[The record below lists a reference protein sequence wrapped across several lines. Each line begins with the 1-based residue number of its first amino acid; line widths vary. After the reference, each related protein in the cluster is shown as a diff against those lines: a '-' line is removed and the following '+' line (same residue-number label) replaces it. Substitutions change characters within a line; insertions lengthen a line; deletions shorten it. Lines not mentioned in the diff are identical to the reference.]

1 LSKKRIYPF
10 EVANLTIFFNLQTN
24 KLFYLYKITHMKTI
38 NKISFLILSII
49 LFASCES
56 EYKLSI
62 KAPSKAIL
70 EDKIKINLSK
80 ENNFPINEVTFFVNG
95 KEVSSTNTSFIL
107 DTKNYGTGKLI
118 ISAMVAYGDQKS
130 KRVNKSVEILSN
142 IPFTS
147 YDFKILNTYPH
158 DSNAYTQGLEY
169 YNGFLYETTG
179 QYGESSLRKVELK
192 TGKVL
197 QKTDLDKRYFG
208 EGMTIFN
215 NKIFFLTWKANK
227 GFTYNLKTLELEN
240 EFSYSKSK
248 EGWGLTHSKKELI
261 KSDGTSK
268 IWFLDP
274 NTQKEKRYIE
284 AYTNKQSL
292 NKLNELEF
300 INGKIYANYWQKP
313 LIAIINPN
321 NGVVEGIINL
331 TGLVKEM
338 EKSQKLL
345 KEDDV
350 LNGIA
355 FDEKNNRMF
364 VTGKNWKKLFEIEL
378 IKKQ

>member
-1 LSKKRIYPF
+1 
-10 EVANLTIFFNLQTN
+10 
-24 KLFYLYKITHMKTI
+24 MKTI
-38 NKISFLILSII
+38 NKISFLFFSFII
-49 LFASCES
+49 FTSCES

-70 EDKIKINLSK
+70 EDQIKISLLE
-80 ENNFPINEVTFFVNG
+80 ENNFPIDEVTFFVNG
-95 KEVSSTNTSFIL
+95 KEMTSTNLSFTL

-118 ISAMVAYGDQKS
+118 VSAMVAYGDQKS
-130 KRVNKSVEILSN
+130 KRVNTSIEILSN
-142 IPFTS
+142 ISFTS
-147 YDFKILNTYPH
+147 YDFKIINTYPH
-158 DSNAYTQGLEY
+158 DSNAYTQGLEFH
-169 YNGFLYETTG
+169 NGFLYETTG

-192 TGKVL
+192 TGKVI
-197 QKTDLDKRYFG
+197 KKIDLNKRYFG

-215 NKIFFLTWKANK
+215 DDLFFLTWKANK
-227 GFTYNLKTLELEN
+227 GFIYNLETLELKS
-240 EFSYSKSK
+240 EFSYNKSK
-248 EGWGLTHSKKELI
+248 EGWGLTHSQTELI

-274 NTQKEKRYIE
+274 NTQQEKRYIE
-284 AYTNKQSL
+284 AYTDKQSL
-292 NKLNELEF
+292 NRLNELEF
-300 INGKIYANYWQKP
+300 INDKIYANYWQKP

-331 TGLVKEM
+331 TRLVKEM

-355 FDEKNNRMF
+355 FDKKNNRMF
-364 VTGKNWKKLFEIEL
+364 VTGKNWGKLFEIEL
-378 IKKQ
+378 IKK

>member
-1 LSKKRIYPF
+1 
-10 EVANLTIFFNLQTN
+10 
-24 KLFYLYKITHMKTI
+24 MKTI
-38 NKISFLILSII
+38 NKISFLFLSFII
-49 LFASCES
+49 FTSCES

-70 EDKIKINLSK
+70 EDQIKISLLE
-80 ENNFPINEVTFFVNG
+80 ENNLPVDEVTFFVNG
-95 KEVSSTNTSFIL
+95 KEMTSTNLTFTL

-118 ISAMVAYGDQKS
+118 VSAMVAYGDQKS
-130 KRVNKSVEILSN
+130 KRVNTSIEILSN

-147 YDFKILNTYPH
+147 YDFKIINTYPH
-158 DSNAYTQGLEY
+158 DSNAYTQGLEF

-192 TGKVL
+192 TGKVI
-197 QKTDLDKRYFG
+197 KKIDLNKRYFG

-215 NKIFFLTWKANK
+215 DELFFLTWKANK
-227 GFTYNLKTLELEN
+227 GFIYNLETLELKN
-240 EFSYSKSK
+240 EFSYNKSK
-248 EGWGLTHSKKELI
+248 EGWGLTHSQTELI

-274 NTQKEKRYIE
+274 NTQQEKRYIE

-292 NKLNELEF
+292 NRLNELEF

-331 TGLVKEM
+331 TRLVKEM
-338 EKSQKLL
+338 ENSQKLL

-355 FDEKNNRMF
+355 FDKKNNRMF
-364 VTGKNWKKLFEIEL
+364 VTGKNWGKLFEIEL
-378 IKKQ
+378 IQK

>member
-1 LSKKRIYPF
+1 
-10 EVANLTIFFNLQTN
+10 
-24 KLFYLYKITHMKTI
+24 MKTI
-38 NKISFLILSII
+38 NKISFLFLSFII
-49 LFASCES
+49 FTSCES

-70 EDKIKINLSK
+70 EDQIKISLLE
-80 ENNFPINEVTFFVNG
+80 ENNFPVDEVTFFVNG
-95 KEVSSTNTSFIL
+95 KEMTSTNLSFTL

-118 ISAMVAYGDQKS
+118 VSAMVAYGDQKS
-130 KRVNKSVEILSN
+130 KRVNTSIEILSN

-147 YDFKILNTYPH
+147 YDFKIINTYPH
-158 DSNAYTQGLEY
+158 DSNAYTQGLEF

-192 TGKVL
+192 TGKVI
-197 QKTDLDKRYFG
+197 KKIDLNKRYFG

-215 NKIFFLTWKANK
+215 DDLFFLTWKANK
-227 GFTYNLKTLELEN
+227 GFIYNLETLELKN
-240 EFSYSKSK
+240 EFSYNKSK
-248 EGWGLTHSKKELI
+248 EGWGLTHSQTELI

-274 NTQKEKRYIE
+274 NTQQEKRYIE
-284 AYTNKQSL
+284 AYTDKQSL
-292 NKLNELEF
+292 NRLNELEF

-331 TGLVKEM
+331 TRLVKEM
-338 EKSQKLL
+338 EKSQKLI

-355 FDEKNNRMF
+355 FDKKNNRMF
-364 VTGKNWKKLFEIEL
+364 VTGKNWGKLFEIEL
-378 IKKQ
+378 IKK

>member
-1 LSKKRIYPF
+1 
-10 EVANLTIFFNLQTN
+10 
-24 KLFYLYKITHMKTI
+24 MKTI
-38 NKISFLILSII
+38 NKISFLFFSFIV
-49 LFASCES
+49 FTSCES

-70 EDKIKINLSK
+70 EDQIKISLLE
-80 ENNFPINEVTFFVNG
+80 ENNFPVDEVTFFVNG
-95 KEVSSTNTSFIL
+95 KEMTSTNLSFTL

-118 ISAMVAYGDQKS
+118 VSAMVAYGDQKS
-130 KRVNKSVEILSN
+130 KRVNTSIEILSN

-147 YDFKILNTYPH
+147 YDFKIINTYPH
-158 DSNAYTQGLEY
+158 DSNAYTQGLEFH
-169 YNGFLYETTG
+169 NGFLYETTG

-192 TGKVL
+192 TGKVI
-197 QKTDLDKRYFG
+197 KKIDLNKRYFG

-215 NKIFFLTWKANK
+215 DDLFFLTWKANK
-227 GFTYNLKTLELEN
+227 GFIYNLETLELKN
-240 EFSYSKSK
+240 EFSYNKSK
-248 EGWGLTHSKKELI
+248 EGWGLTHSQTELI

-274 NTQKEKRYIE
+274 NTQQEKRYIE
-284 AYTNKQSL
+284 AYTDKQSL
-292 NKLNELEF
+292 NRLNELEF

-331 TGLVKEM
+331 TRLVKEM

-355 FDEKNNRMF
+355 FDKKNNRMF
-364 VTGKNWKKLFEIEL
+364 VTGKNWGKLFEIEL
-378 IKKQ
+378 IKK

>member
-1 LSKKRIYPF
+1 
-10 EVANLTIFFNLQTN
+10 
-24 KLFYLYKITHMKTI
+24 MKTI
-38 NKISFLILSII
+38 NKISFLFLSFII
-49 LFASCES
+49 FTSCES

-70 EDKIKINLSK
+70 EDQIKISLLE
-80 ENNFPINEVTFFVNG
+80 ENNLPVDEVTFFVNG
-95 KEVSSTNTSFIL
+95 KEMTSTNLTFTL

-118 ISAMVAYGDQKS
+118 VSAMVAYGDQKS
-130 KRVNKSVEILSN
+130 KRVNTSIEILSN

-147 YDFKILNTYPH
+147 YDFKIINTYPH
-158 DSNAYTQGLEY
+158 DSNAYTQGLEF

-192 TGKVL
+192 TGKVI
-197 QKTDLDKRYFG
+197 KKIDLNKRYFG

-215 NKIFFLTWKANK
+215 DELFFLTWKANK
-227 GFTYNLKTLELEN
+227 GFIYNLETLELKN
-240 EFSYSKSK
+240 EFSYNKSK
-248 EGWGLTHSKKELI
+248 EGWGLTHSQTELI

-274 NTQKEKRYIE
+274 NTQQEKRYIE

-292 NKLNELEF
+292 NRLNELEF

-331 TGLVKEM
+331 TRLVKEM
-338 EKSQKLL
+338 ENSQKLL

-355 FDEKNNRMF
+355 FDKKNNRMF
-364 VTGKNWKKLFEIEL
+364 VTGKNWGKLFEIEL
-378 IKKQ
+378 IKK

>member
-1 LSKKRIYPF
+1 
-10 EVANLTIFFNLQTN
+10 
-24 KLFYLYKITHMKTI
+24 MKTI
-38 NKISFLILSII
+38 NKISFLFFSFII
-49 LFASCES
+49 FTSCES

-70 EDKIKINLSK
+70 EDQIKISLLE
-80 ENNFPINEVTFFVNG
+80 ENNFPIDEVTFFVNG
-95 KEVSSTNTSFIL
+95 KEMTSTNLSFTL

-118 ISAMVAYGDQKS
+118 VSAMVAYGDQKS
-130 KRVNKSVEILSN
+130 KRVNTSIEILSN

-147 YDFKILNTYPH
+147 YDFKIINTYPH
-158 DSNAYTQGLEY
+158 DSNAYTQGLEFH
-169 YNGFLYETTG
+169 NGFLYETTG

-192 TGKVL
+192 TGKVI
-197 QKTDLDKRYFG
+197 KKIDLNKRYFG

-215 NKIFFLTWKANK
+215 DDLFFLTWKANK
-227 GFTYNLKTLELEN
+227 GFIYNLETLELKS
-240 EFSYSKSK
+240 EFSYNKSK
-248 EGWGLTHSKKELI
+248 EGWGLTHSQTELI

-274 NTQKEKRYIE
+274 NTQQEKRYIE
-284 AYTNKQSL
+284 AYTDKQSL
-292 NKLNELEF
+292 NRLNELEF
-300 INGKIYANYWQKP
+300 INDKIYANYWQKP

-331 TGLVKEM
+331 TRLVKEM

-355 FDEKNNRMF
+355 FDKKNNRMF
-364 VTGKNWKKLFEIEL
+364 VTGKNWGKLFEIEL
-378 IKKQ
+378 IKK

>member
-1 LSKKRIYPF
+1 
-10 EVANLTIFFNLQTN
+10 
-24 KLFYLYKITHMKTI
+24 MKTI
-38 NKISFLILSII
+38 NKISFLFFSFII
-49 LFASCES
+49 FTSCES

-70 EDKIKINLSK
+70 EDQIKISLLE
-80 ENNFPINEVTFFVNG
+80 ENNFPIDEVTFFVNG
-95 KEVSSTNTSFIL
+95 KEMTSTNLSFTL

-118 ISAMVAYGDQKS
+118 VSAMVAYGDQKS
-130 KRVNKSVEILSN
+130 KRVNTSIEILSN
-142 IPFTS
+142 ISFTS
-147 YDFKILNTYPH
+147 YDFKIINTYPH
-158 DSNAYTQGLEY
+158 DSNAYTQGLEFH
-169 YNGFLYETTG
+169 NGFLYETTG

-192 TGKVL
+192 TGKVI
-197 QKTDLDKRYFG
+197 KKIDLNKRYFG

-215 NKIFFLTWKANK
+215 DDLFFLTWKANK
-227 GFTYNLKTLELEN
+227 GFIYNLETMELKS
-240 EFSYSKSK
+240 EFSYNKSK
-248 EGWGLTHSKKELI
+248 EGWGLTHSQTELI

-274 NTQKEKRYIE
+274 NTQQEKRYIE
-284 AYTNKQSL
+284 AYTDKQSL
-292 NKLNELEF
+292 NRLNELEF
-300 INGKIYANYWQKP
+300 INDKIYANYWQKP

-331 TGLVKEM
+331 TRLVKEM

-355 FDEKNNRMF
+355 FDKKNNRMF
-364 VTGKNWKKLFEIEL
+364 VTGKNWGKLFEIEL
-378 IKKQ
+378 IKK

>member
-1 LSKKRIYPF
+1 
-10 EVANLTIFFNLQTN
+10 
-24 KLFYLYKITHMKTI
+24 
-38 NKISFLILSII
+38 
-49 LFASCES
+49 
-56 EYKLSI
+56 
-62 KAPSKAIL
+62 
-70 EDKIKINLSK
+70 
-80 ENNFPINEVTFFVNG
+80 
-95 KEVSSTNTSFIL
+95 
-107 DTKNYGTGKLI
+107 
-118 ISAMVAYGDQKS
+118 
-130 KRVNKSVEILSN
+130 
-142 IPFTS
+142 
-147 YDFKILNTYPH
+147 
-158 DSNAYTQGLEY
+158 
-169 YNGFLYETTG
+169 
-179 QYGESSLRKVELK
+179 
-192 TGKVL
+192 
-197 QKTDLDKRYFG
+197 
-208 EGMTIFN
+208 MTIFN

-313 LIAIINPN
+313 LIAIINPD
-321 NGVVEGIINL
+321 NGVVEGIVNL

-364 VTGKNWKKLFEIEL
+364 VTGKNWKSLFEIEL

>member
-1 LSKKRIYPF
+1 
-10 EVANLTIFFNLQTN
+10 
-24 KLFYLYKITHMKTI
+24 MKTI
-38 NKISFLILSII
+38 NKISFLFLSFII
-49 LFASCES
+49 FTSCES

-70 EDKIKINLSK
+70 EDQIKISLSE
-80 ENNFPINEVTFFVNG
+80 ENNFPIDEVTFFVNG
-95 KEVSSTNTSFIL
+95 KEMTSTNLSFTL

-118 ISAMVAYGDQKS
+118 VSAMVAYGDQKS
-130 KRVNKSVEILSN
+130 KRVNTSIEILSN

-147 YDFKILNTYPH
+147 YDFKIINTYPH
-158 DSNAYTQGLEY
+158 DSNAYTQGLEF

-192 TGKVL
+192 TGKVI
-197 QKTDLDKRYFG
+197 KKIDLNKRYFG

-215 NKIFFLTWKANK
+215 DDLFFLTWKANK
-227 GFTYNLKTLELEN
+227 GFIYNLETLELKN
-240 EFSYSKSK
+240 EFSYNKSK
-248 EGWGLTHSKKELI
+248 EGWGLTHSQTELI

-274 NTQKEKRYIE
+274 NTQQEKRYIE
-284 AYTNKQSL
+284 AYTDKQSL
-292 NKLNELEF
+292 NRLNELEF

-331 TGLVKEM
+331 TRLVKEM

-355 FDEKNNRMF
+355 FDKKNNRMF
-364 VTGKNWKKLFEIEL
+364 VTGKNWGKLFEIEL
-378 IKKQ
+378 IKK

>member
-1 LSKKRIYPF
+1 
-10 EVANLTIFFNLQTN
+10 
-24 KLFYLYKITHMKTI
+24 MKTI
-38 NKISFLILSII
+38 NKISFLFFSFII
-49 LFASCES
+49 FTSCES

-70 EDKIKINLSK
+70 EDQIKISLLE
-80 ENNFPINEVTFFVNG
+80 ENNFPIDEVTFFVNG
-95 KEVSSTNTSFIL
+95 KEMTSTNLSFTL

-118 ISAMVAYGDQKS
+118 VSAMVAYGDQKS
-130 KRVNKSVEILSN
+130 KRVNTSIEILSN

-147 YDFKILNTYPH
+147 YDFKIINTYPH
-158 DSNAYTQGLEY
+158 DSNAYTQGLEFH
-169 YNGFLYETTG
+169 NGFLYETTG

-192 TGKVL
+192 TGKVI
-197 QKTDLDKRYFG
+197 KKIDLNKRYFG

-215 NKIFFLTWKANK
+215 DDLFFLTWKANK
-227 GFTYNLKTLELEN
+227 GFIYNLETLEFKS
-240 EFSYSKSK
+240 EFSYNKSK
-248 EGWGLTHSKKELI
+248 EGWGLTHSQTELI

-274 NTQKEKRYIE
+274 NTQQEKRYIE
-284 AYTNKQSL
+284 AYTDKQSL
-292 NKLNELEF
+292 NRLNELEF

-331 TGLVKEM
+331 TRLVKEM

-355 FDEKNNRMF
+355 FDKKNNRMF
-364 VTGKNWKKLFEIEL
+364 VTGKNWGKLFEIEL
-378 IKKQ
+378 IKK

>member
-1 LSKKRIYPF
+1 
-10 EVANLTIFFNLQTN
+10 
-24 KLFYLYKITHMKTI
+24 MK
-38 NKISFLILSII
+38 NSVVLISFLACFMLIT
-49 LFASCES
+49 SCS
-56 EYKLSI
+56 EVYKFSLEHKKQTTLNSNF
-62 KAPSKAIL
+62 KVTLKEMEDKAI
-70 EDKIKINLSK
+70 NR
-80 ENNFPINEVTFFVNG
+80 VQFFVNG
-95 KEVSSTNTSFIL
+95 KEISSEGVSVNINTSDFGI
-107 DTKNYGTGKLI
+107 GKHQ
-118 ISAMVAYGDQKS
+118 ISALVFYPEKTKKENSFFEVLANKAPVVYGY
-130 KRVNKSVEILSN
+130 N
-142 IPFTS
+142 I
-147 YDFKILNTYPH
+147 INEYPH
-158 DSNAYTQGLEY
+158 DTKAYTQGLEY
-169 YNGFLYETTG
+169 HNGFLYETTG
-179 QYGESSLRKVELK
+179 QRGQSTLRKVEIK

-197 QKTDLDKRYFG
+197 QKTALNEKYFG

-215 NKIFFLTWKANK
+215 DKIFFLTWKANK
-227 GFTYNLKTLELEN
+227 GFTYNLETLELEN
-240 EFSYSKSK
+240 EFSYNKSK
-248 EGWGLTHSKKELI
+248 EGWGLTHSKNELI

-274 NTQKEKRYIE
+274 YTQKEKRYIE

-313 LIAIINPN
+313 LIAIINPD
-321 NGVVEGIINL
+321 NGVVEGIVNL
-331 TGLVKEM
+331 TRLVKEM

-364 VTGKNWKKLFEIEL
+364 VTGKNWKSLFEIEL

>member
-1 LSKKRIYPF
+1 
-10 EVANLTIFFNLQTN
+10 
-24 KLFYLYKITHMKTI
+24 MKTI
-38 NKISFLILSII
+38 NKFYFLFVSII
-49 LFASCES
+49 LFTSCEP
-56 EYKLSI
+56 EYRLAI
-62 KAPSKAIL
+62 KAPDKAVL
-70 EDKIKINLSK
+70 EDKIKISLYE
-80 ENNFPINEVTFFVNG
+80 ENNFPVDEVTFFVNG
-95 KEVSSTNTSFIL
+95 KEVTATNTSFIL

-142 IPFTS
+142 APFTS

-158 DSNAYTQGLEY
+158 DGNAYTQGLEY

-179 QYGESSLRKVELK
+179 QYGKSSLRKVELK
-192 TGKVL
+192 TGEVL
-197 QKTDLDKRYFG
+197 KKIDLNKRFFG

-215 NKIFFLTWKANK
+215 DNIFFLTWKAKK
-227 GFTYNLKTLELEN
+227 GFIYDLETLELKN
-240 EFSYSKSK
+240 EFSYNRSK
-248 EGWGLTHSKKELI
+248 EGWGLTHSETELI

-274 NTQKEKRYIE
+274 NTQQEKRYIE
-284 AYTNKQSL
+284 AYTDKQSL

-321 NGVVEGIINL
+321 NGVVEGIVNL
-331 TGLVKEM
+331 SGLVKEM

-355 FDEKNNRMF
+355 FDEKNNRIF